1 MRRPTRVVLFA
12 CLIAVAGFIGLA
24 FWFDR
29 NAVLPQPVVQVH
41 PFKSA
46 PIQAVTATV
55 RAGGTNASNKLTLL
69 AAANISK
76 WPDATAVSVIDD
88 GTACGLDQI
97 KSTIDSGKL
106 PPHIVAA
113 ARETIEKVARQL
125 EWSRSE
131 QERALALHVQAN
143 VRGEAA
149 RDQYKRTL
157 PDCDKDVDCRARALA
172 VRQQAAQPR
181 LAALAQLA
189 AAAVDPAS
197 YATAFYQCG
206 SQREPACAA
215 ITAEHWTAMDPTNAV
230 PWLHVAHAAAA
241 RGDTAARDEAVA
253 RASVLPLYDLRYP
266 GTLRLMQTDL
276 VLAQPVPV
284 RLAISQDLL
293 SPTSPDFFSPYL
305 QIAGFCSTQADAT
318 PVRVKAC
325 GHLAEKLIE
334 QDPSVLGQRVGA
346 GIAQVA
352 RWSAERVAAL
362 NDEYNAMI
370 HVNVSA
376 DIVPTSRTNCQGFE
390 KYEAWMSEAAR
401 IGEVAMLR
409 QAIGATGKS
418 IAALAEERQSAQ
430 KKRVEQAERDN
441 AKK

>member
-1 MRRPTRVVLFA
+1 MQRPTRVVLVA

-29 NAVLPQPVVQVH
+29 DAVLPQPVTQVH
-41 PFKSA
+41 PFTSA
-46 PIQAVTATV
+46 PIQEVTAAV
-55 RAGGTNASNKLTLL
+55 RAGSTNVSNKLTHL

-76 WPDATAVSVIDD
+76 LPDVAAVPVIDD

-106 PPHIVAA
+106 PPHVVAA
-113 ARETIEKVARQL
+113 ARQTIEKVASQL
-125 EWSRSE
+125 EMSSIE

-149 RDQYKRTL
+149 RDRYKRTL
-157 PDCDKDVDCRARALA
+157 PDCDKDVDCRARAME

-189 AAAVDPAS
+189 ATAVDPAS

-206 SQREPACAA
+206 SQREPACVA
-215 ITAEHWTAMDPTNAV
+215 ITAEHWAAMDPTNAV
-230 PWLHVAHAAAA
+230 PWLHVANAAAA
-241 RGDTAARDEAVA
+241 RGDPAARDEAVA
-253 RASVLPLYDLRYP
+253 RASALPIYDTRYP

-276 VLAQPVPV
+276 VLAQLVPV

-293 SPTSPDFFSPYL
+293 SLTSPDFFSPYL
-305 QIAGFCSTQADAT
+305 QILGFCSPQAVET
-318 PVRVKAC
+318 PGRVKAC
-325 GHLAEKLIE
+325 GQLAEKLMQ
-334 QDPSVLGQRVGA
+334 QDQNQLGHRVA
-346 GIAQVA
+346 TEIAVKA
-352 RWSAERVAAL
+352 RWSAEKIAEL
-362 NDEYNAMI
+362 NDENNAMI
-370 HVNVSA
+370 HTSVTA
-376 DIVPTSRTNCQGFE
+376 DIFPTSRTNCQSYE
-390 KYEAWMSEAAR
+390 KFEAWLSEAAR

-409 QAIGATGKS
+409 QAIGASGKT
-418 IAALAEERQSAQ
+418 IAKLAEERQSAQ
-430 KKRVEQAERDN
+430 KKRLEQSERDN